1 MIQLFSRFTC
11 NLFCLFFFFTRRA
24 RGFITYTWF
33 KNFSQFHFSHIG
45 MHYLF
50 ICLFIYNALHAG
62 RMTHKTWGGFIPP
75 ITVFS
80 RDFTLILHVFKIRL
94 SYRTRLFS
102 PSFPPSFSHP
112 ILSQDA
118 GYLFL
123 AYTFVF
129 PHVCHVT
136 LFLPC
141 GFLTRFASFHNRIFP
156 RDFLTWF
163 LE

>member
-11 NLFCLFFFFTRRA
+11 NLFYDFFFFSHVAHAALSLTRDLKTFHN
-24 RGFITYTWF
+24 FI
-33 KNFSQFHFSHIG
+33 FHISACII
-45 MHYLF
+45 YLF
-50 ICLFIYNALHAG
+50 VCLFTVLYTQGAWPI
-62 RMTHKTWGGFIPP
+62 KQGFFPP

-129 PHVCHVT
+129 PHVCRVT